1 MSLSARNQLKG
12 KVVGL
17 KKGVITA
24 EVVIEIAGGNK
35 ITSIISLDSV
45 EELGVKEGAEITAV
59 VKSTDVMILA

>member
-1 MSLSARNQLKG
+1 MSISARNQLKG

-24 EVVIEIAGGNK
+24 EVVLEIAGGNK

-45 EELGVKEGAEITAV
+45 EELGVKEGAELTAV

>member
-1 MSLSARNQLKG
+1 MSISARNQLKG

-24 EVVIEIAGGNK
+24 EVVVEIAGGNK
-35 ITSIISLDSV
+35 ITSIISLDSA
-45 EELGVKEGAEITAV
+45 EELGIKEGAEITAV

>member
-24 EVVIEIAGGNK
+24 EVVVEIAGGNK

>member
-1 MSLSARNQLKG
+1 MSISARNQLKG

-17 KKGVITA
+17 KKGVVTA
-24 EVVIEIAGGNK
+24 EVVLEIAGGNK

-45 EELGVKEGAEITAV
+45 EELGVKEGAELTAV